1 MNMKFETPN
10 GKEIEIYRCPTSA
23 QFRVKFTSGGELPE
37 QLSGLYTDS
46 LIAQTDV
53 LRYIEE
59 KETKK
64 KPKMT
69 IKEKRKAKNEK
80 KHPSGVGS
88 M

>member
-64 KPKMT
+64 KLKDS
-69 IKEKRKAKNEK
+69 KGE
-80 KHPSGVGS
+80 
-88 M
+88 